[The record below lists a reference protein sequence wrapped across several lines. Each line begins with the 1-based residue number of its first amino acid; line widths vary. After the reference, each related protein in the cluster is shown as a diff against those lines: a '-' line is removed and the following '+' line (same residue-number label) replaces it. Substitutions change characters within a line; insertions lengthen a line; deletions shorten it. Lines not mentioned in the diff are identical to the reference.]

1 LVKDICKIDKFSE
14 TISNCKEI
22 TAIVR
27 ERSALIERFRKIQN
41 ELKTDEMIQHCR
53 NLEYVVDTR
62 WYTHQRCVSHVIENK
77 LVLEQLMTHPV
88 VGQIKGTSRKKRD
101 VIKNLIKNRKFWKS
115 AEALEKV
122 LKPISESIRTLESS
136 KTNLSDVHNCF
147 LKLLDKFN
155 N

>member
-1 LVKDICKIDKFSE
+1 LVKDICKIDEFSE

-101 VIKNLIKNRKFWKS
+101 VIKNLIKNRKF
-115 AEALEKV
+115 
-122 LKPISESIRTLESS
+122 
-136 KTNLSDVHNCF
+136 
-147 LKLLDKFN
+147 
-155 N
+155 